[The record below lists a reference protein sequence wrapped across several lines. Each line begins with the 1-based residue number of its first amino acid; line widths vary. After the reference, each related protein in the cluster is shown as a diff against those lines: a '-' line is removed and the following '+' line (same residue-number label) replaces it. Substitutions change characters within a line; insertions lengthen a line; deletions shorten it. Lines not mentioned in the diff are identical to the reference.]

1 MVDFKRLSK
10 INQAAEEAITEE
22 EKHRTPLSAEE
33 KRAAELF
40 FLKGSIWE
48 RKQSEVIIHENLW
61 WWGKSFTIIVN
72 GGKGS
77 VVLRIEN
84 ERSDAGAI
92 CSLIV
97 LEEERQKGMGTK
109 LMKMVEELAKKQGCE
124 QIYLCAAK
132 GTFLIPWYRKLGF
145 EIYDEN
151 PEYSEGNTVAMNKHF
166 V

>member
-1 MVDFKRLSK
+1 MVDFKKLMK
-10 INQAAEEAITEE
+10 LKQAVQEAIVEE
-22 EKHRTPLSAEE
+22 EQYRSRFSPEE
-33 KRAAELF
+33 KRVAQLF
-40 FLKGSIWE
+40 FHRGSVWE

-72 GGKGS
+72 SGKGS

-84 ERSDAGAI
+84 ERPDAGGI

-124 QIYLCAAK
+124 QVYLGAAK

-151 PEYSEGNTVAMNKHF
+151 PEGQEGYVVSMNKML
-166 V
+166 

>member
-1 MVDFKRLSK
+1 MVDFKKLMK
-10 INQAAEEAITEE
+10 LKQAVQEAIVEE
-22 EKHRTPLSAEE
+22 EQYRSRFSPEE
-33 KRAAELF
+33 KRVAQLF
-40 FLKGSIWE
+40 FHRGSVWE
-48 RKQSEVIIHENLW
+48 RKQNEVIIHENLW

-84 ERSDAGAI
+84 ERPDAGGI

-109 LMKMVEELAKKQGCE
+109 LMKMVEELAKKQRCE

-151 PEYSEGNTVAMNKHF
+151 PEGQEGYVVSMNKMI
-166 V
+166 

>member
-1 MVDFKRLSK
+1 MVDFKKLMK
-10 INQAAEEAITEE
+10 MKQAVQEAIVEE
-22 EKHRTPLSAEE
+22 EQYRSRFSPEE
-33 KRAAELF
+33 KRVAQLF
-40 FLKGSIWE
+40 FHRGSVWE

-77 VVLRIEN
+77 VVLRIDN
-84 ERSDAGAI
+84 ERPDAGGI

-97 LEEERQKGMGTK
+97 LEDERQKGIGTK

-151 PEYSEGNTVAMNKHF
+151 PEGQEGYVVSMNKMI
-166 V
+166 

>member
-1 MVDFKRLSK
+1 MVDFKKLMK
-10 INQAAEEAITEE
+10 MKQAVQEAIVEE
-22 EKHRTPLSAEE
+22 EQYRSRFSPEE
-33 KRAAELF
+33 KRVAQLF
-40 FLKGSIWE
+40 FHRGSVWE

-84 ERSDAGAI
+84 ERPDAGSI

-124 QIYLCAAK
+124 QVYLGAAK

-151 PEYSEGNTVAMNKHF
+151 PEGQEGYVVSMNKMI
-166 V
+166 

>member
-10 INQAAEEAITEE
+10 INQAAKEAIAEE
-22 EKHRTPLSAEE
+22 ERHRTPLSAEE
-33 KRAAELF
+33 KRAAKLF

-48 RKQSEVIIHENLW
+48 RKQSEVIIHKNLW

-84 ERSDAGAI
+84 ERPDAGGI

-109 LMKMVEELAKKQGCE
+109 LMKMVEELAKKKGCE
-124 QIYLCAAK
+124 QIYLGAAK

-151 PEYSEGNTVAMNKHF
+151 SEGQEGFTVSMNKML
-166 V
+166 

>member
-1 MVDFKRLSK
+1 MVDFKKLMK
-10 INQAAEEAITEE
+10 LKQAVQEAIVEE
-22 EKHRTPLSAEE
+22 EQYRSRFSPEE
-33 KRAAELF
+33 KRVAQLF
-40 FLKGSIWE
+40 FHRGSVWE

-84 ERSDAGAI
+84 DRPDAGGI

-124 QIYLCAAK
+124 QVYLGAAK

-151 PEYSEGNTVAMNKHF
+151 PEGQEGYVVSMNKMI
-166 V
+166 

>member
-1 MVDFKRLSK
+1 MVDFKKLMK
-10 INQAAEEAITEE
+10 MKQAVQEAIVEE
-22 EKHRTPLSAEE
+22 EQYRSRFSPEE
-33 KRAAELF
+33 KRVAQLF
-40 FLKGSIWE
+40 FHRGSVWE

-84 ERSDAGAI
+84 ERPDAGGI

-124 QIYLCAAK
+124 QVYLGAAK

-145 EIYDEN
+145 DIYDEN
-151 PEYSEGNTVAMNKHF
+151 PEGQEGYVVSMNKMI
-166 V
+166 

>member
-1 MVDFKRLSK
+1 MVDFKKLMK
-10 INQAAEEAITEE
+10 MKQAVQEAIVEE
-22 EKHRTPLSAEE
+22 EQYRSRFSPEE
-33 KRAAELF
+33 KRVAQLF
-40 FLKGSIWE
+40 FHRGSVWE

-151 PEYSEGNTVAMNKHF
+151 PEGQEGYVVSMNKMI
-166 V
+166 

>member
-10 INQAAEEAITEE
+10 INQAAEEAIAEE

-84 ERSDAGAI
+84 ERPDAGGI

-97 LEEERQKGMGTK
+97 LEEERQKGMGAK

-124 QIYLCAAK
+124 QVYLTAAK

-151 PEYSEGNTVAMNKHF
+151 PEYSEGNTVAMNKLF

>member
-1 MVDFKRLSK
+1 MVDFKKLMK
-10 INQAAEEAITEE
+10 LKQAVQEAIVEE
-22 EKHRTPLSAEE
+22 EQYRSRFSPEE
-33 KRAAELF
+33 KRVAQLF
-40 FLKGSIWE
+40 FHRGSVWE
-48 RKQSEVIIHENLW
+48 RKPNEVIIHENLW
-61 WWGKSFTIIVN
+61 WWGKSITIIVN

-84 ERSDAGAI
+84 ERPDAGGI

-109 LMKMVEELAKKQGCE
+109 LMKMVEELAKKQRCE

-151 PEYSEGNTVAMNKHF
+151 PEGQEGVRG
-166 V
+166 

>member
-1 MVDFKRLSK
+1 MVDFKKLMK
-10 INQAAEEAITEE
+10 LKQAVQEAIVEE
-22 EKHRTPLSAEE
+22 EQYRSRFSPEE
-33 KRAAELF
+33 KRVAQLF
-40 FLKGSIWE
+40 FHRGSVWE
-48 RKQSEVIIHENLW
+48 RKQCKEIIHENLW
-61 WWGKSFTIIVN
+61 WWGKSFTIIVE

-84 ERSDAGAI
+84 ERPDAGGI

-132 GTFLIPWYRKLGF
+132 GTFLIPWYRKLEF

-151 PEYSEGNTVAMNKHF
+151 PEGQEGYVVSMNKMI
-166 V
+166 

>member
-1 MVDFKRLSK
+1 MVDFKKLMK
-10 INQAAEEAITEE
+10 LKQAVQEAIVEE
-22 EKHRTPLSAEE
+22 EQYRSRFSPEE
-33 KRAAELF
+33 KRVAQLF
-40 FLKGSIWE
+40 FHRGSVWE
-48 RKQSEVIIHENLW
+48 RKQNEVIIHENLW

-84 ERSDAGAI
+84 ERPDAGGI

-109 LMKMVEELAKKQGCE
+109 LMKMVEELAKKQRCE

-145 EIYDEN
+145 KIYDEN
-151 PEYSEGNTVAMNKHF
+151 PEGQEGYVVSMNKMI
-166 V
+166 

>member
-1 MVDFKRLSK
+1 MVDFKKLMK
-10 INQAAEEAITEE
+10 MKQAVQEAIVEE
-22 EKHRTPLSAEE
+22 EQYRSRFSPEE
-33 KRAAELF
+33 KRVAQLF
-40 FLKGSIWE
+40 FHRGSVWE

-84 ERSDAGAI
+84 ERPDAGDI

-124 QIYLCAAK
+124 QVYLGAAK

-151 PEYSEGNTVAMNKHF
+151 PEGQEGYVVSMNKMI
-166 V
+166 

>member
-22 EKHRTPLSAEE
+22 EKHRSPMSKDE
-33 KRAAELF
+33 KRVAHAF
-40 FLKGSIWE
+40 FHRGSIWE

-84 ERSDAGAI
+84 ERPDAGGI

-124 QIYLCAAK
+124 QVYLGAAK

-151 PEYSEGNTVAMNKHF
+151 PEGQEEYVVSMNKMM
-166 V
+166 

>member
-1 MVDFKRLSK
+1 MVDFKKLMK
-10 INQAAEEAITEE
+10 LKQAVQEAIVEE
-22 EKHRTPLSAEE
+22 EQYRSRFSPEE
-33 KRAAELF
+33 KRVAQLF
-40 FLKGSIWE
+40 FHRGSVWE
-48 RKQSEVIIHENLW
+48 RKQNEVIIHENLW

-84 ERSDAGAI
+84 ERPDAGGI

-97 LEEERQKGMGTK
+97 LEEERQKGMGTQ
-109 LMKMVEELAKKQGCE
+109 LMKMVEELAKKQRCE

-151 PEYSEGNTVAMNKHF
+151 PEGQEGYVVSMNKMI
-166 V
+166 